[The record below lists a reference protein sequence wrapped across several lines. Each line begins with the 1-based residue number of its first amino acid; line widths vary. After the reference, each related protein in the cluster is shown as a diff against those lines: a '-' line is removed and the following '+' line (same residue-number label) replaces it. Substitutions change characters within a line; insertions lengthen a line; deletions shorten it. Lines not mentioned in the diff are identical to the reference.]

1 MIFKPALTLEV
12 AGDVVLNLVVARG
25 AEKQSPVHQGELF
38 EHGQRSVAQR
48 TVDHVPLARTE
59 GWQNKPTG
67 RNMDD
72 IFETT
77 LLKGNYSFF
86 FFFKPGPFFDIF
98 WCLKDTKSFGIVPVY
113 RLRRQPPHRLQ
124 RLESNP

>member
-86 FFFKPGPFFDIF
+86 FFFQTWALF
-98 WCLKDTKSFGIVPVY
+98 WHILVFKGHKKFWNCSSISSQTAAATQATTAGK
-113 RLRRQPPHRLQ
+113 
-124 RLESNP
+124 